1 MKGKKIQKC
10 LAAILAVS
18 VGVTSVPWPD
28 SRVYAAEELTSE
40 NESDSMLEQE
50 GTSETEEG
58 EYAVSSEIME
68 ERTERKT
75 VFDLGDGRKKE
86 VLYLEP
92 VRFEN
97 EEGQLMDYD
106 ASLVSVSDEI
116 SMNGMPLEDMHLK
129 TEREMQSTIFL
140 KICRRK
146 LRFGWKKEQ
155 PVYHSVRCWIRNRR
169 QKAAHGMK
177 RMSKYGLKIWRR
189 RICMAKYPCSR

>member
-1 MKGKKIQKC
+1 MSGIRVREGNNRQSTDIRITQKVREKAMKGKKIQKC

-75 VFDLGDGRKKE
+75 VFDLGDGRKK
-86 VLYLEP
+86 
-92 VRFEN
+92 
-97 EEGQLMDYD
+97 
-106 ASLVSVSDEI
+106 
-116 SMNGMPLEDMHLK
+116 
-129 TEREMQSTIFL
+129 
-140 KICRRK
+140 
-146 LRFGWKKEQ
+146 
-155 PVYHSVRCWIRNRR
+155 
-169 QKAAHGMK
+169 
-177 RMSKYGLKIWRR
+177 
-189 RICMAKYPCSR
+189 